1 MEEAEDK
8 DSTDRF
14 EKIVNEHRESE
25 RKVKNMCEVLDRAKK
40 KGKKEGIISTLSNLV
55 KKGKITLADA
65 AQEAQMSV
73 SSFKKAA
80 GLGK

>member
-1 MEEAEDK
+1 
-8 DSTDRF
+8 
-14 EKIVNEHRESE
+14 
-25 RKVKNMCEVLDRAKK
+25 MCEVLDRIEK
-40 KGKKEGIISTLSNLV
+40 KGERRGEKKGMMAALTSLV

-80 GLGK
+80 GIGK